1 MRKLLFKIAAVMI
14 LLCANGRQACAG
26 LNNASAFYLDNG
38 MQVVVIPNHKAPLVW
53 HGVMYRAGSVNDEFG
68 KGGTAHLLEHLMFR
82 GTKRIKSGRFNDFI
96 EDNGGESNAQTSFNY
111 TLYYQL
117 VSLQSLEMAM
127 YLEADRMTGL
137 QLTDENFAKER
148 DIVFQE
154 RKQRLND
161 SNGAF
166 FEEDYDR
173 LLWRGS
179 PYGRPVG
186 GTDDDINSLTKAD
199 VQKFYDRCYAPDN
212 AVLILAGDIDEPTAK
227 ELAQKY
233 YGNIKKRGAPMKVA
247 TPATNTQDSSFDLK
261 VEGKDLYYGRL
272 IAKTKL
278 PSLSTDKHLLHSWL
292 LFADY
297 FGDGR
302 NSELDR
308 LLLDKYHMTVSAYA
322 GVSVLGKDANVFYLY
337 SRFTDAAQAPKVAKI
352 FKEAVAGAA
361 KNLTAKRLQEL
372 KEQNIAVQVYLNDN
386 PQQVGAFAAYWL
398 SAGYTLADLQH
409 FEDNIRQVSLQDMR
423 RVAQTLAQ
431 STFNWGTLL
440 PRGGADVR

>member
-1 MRKLLFKIAAVMI
+1 MRKLLLKFMAFMAM
-14 LLCANGRQACAG
+14 LCINGRTACAS
-26 LNNASAFYLDNG
+26 LNTASEFYLDNG

-53 HGVMYRAGSVNDEFG
+53 HGVMYRAGSVNDAFG

-96 EDNGGESNAQTSFNY
+96 EDNGGESNAQTSYNY

-127 YLEADRMTGL
+127 YLEADRMTRL
-137 QLTDENFAKER
+137 DITDENFSKER

-166 FEEDYDR
+166 FEEDYDN
-173 LLWRGS
+173 LFWRGS

-186 GTDDDINSLTKAD
+186 GTDEDIKNLTKAD
-199 VQKFYDRCYAPDN
+199 VQNFYNRYYAPNN
-212 AVLILAGDIDEPTAK
+212 AVLILAGDVDEATAK

-233 YGNIKKRGAPMKVA
+233 YGNIKRRDLPEAQNLR
-247 TPATNTQDSSFDLK
+247 PAAQDSSFKLK
-261 VEGKDLYYGRL
+261 VKGKNLYYGRL

-278 PSLSTDKHLLHSWL
+278 PPLSADNHQLHSWL

-302 NSELDR
+302 NSELDK
-308 LLLDKYHMTVSAYA
+308 LLIDKYHLTVSAFS
-322 GVSVLGKDANVFYLY
+322 GVSVLSKDANVFYLY
-337 SRFTDAAQAPKVAKI
+337 SHFTDSAQAPKVAKI
-352 FKEAVAGAA
+352 FQEAMANAA
-361 KNLTAKRLQEL
+361 KNLTSKRLQEL
-372 KEQNIAVQVYLNDN
+372 KEQNIAAQVYLNDN
-386 PQQVGAFAAYWL
+386 PQQVGTFAAYWL

-409 FEDNIRQVSLQDMR
+409 FEDNLRKVSLQDMHQ
-423 RVAQTLAQ
+423 VAQTLAKAPI
-431 STFNWGTLL
+431 NWGTLL
-440 PRGGADVR
+440 PQGGANVR